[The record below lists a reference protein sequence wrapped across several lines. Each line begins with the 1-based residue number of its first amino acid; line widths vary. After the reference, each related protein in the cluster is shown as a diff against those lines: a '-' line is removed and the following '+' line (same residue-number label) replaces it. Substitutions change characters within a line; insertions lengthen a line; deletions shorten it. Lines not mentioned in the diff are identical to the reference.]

1 MVDRDLSVTSIKK
14 GLQTRFIGQKIIYY
28 SRLTSTMETAW
39 REARRGA
46 KEGTVVIA
54 GVQTRGRGRLKRT
67 WFSPEGNIALSLVLR
82 PEVNNLPYL
91 IMIASLAVACIIES
105 VTGLETQIKWP
116 NDILIRGKKV
126 AGILIE
132 NEIKG
137 DETARAVI
145 GIGINVALRHDEISE
160 IATLAT
166 GLEEE
171 LGRKVSREDIIRDLL
186 AEFERLYLKLPGA
199 EPIFRT
205 WRDRL
210 ITLGQK
216 VKVTWSNETIEGIA
230 ESVDESGA
238 LMIRLAD
245 GALCRVVAGDVTLRE

>member
-14 GLQTRFIGQKIIYY
+14 GLLTSFIGQKIIYY
-28 SRLTSTMETAW
+28 SRLTSTMEVAW

-145 GIGINVALRHDEISE
+145 GIGINVALRKNWGGKSPGKILSE
-160 IATLAT
+160 TCSPSSNGYTLNYPAQNPF
-166 GLEEE
+166 
-171 LGRKVSREDIIRDLL
+171 LG
-186 AEFERLYLKLPGA
+186 PG
-199 EPIFRT
+199 
-205 WRDRL
+205 
-210 ITLGQK
+210 
-216 VKVTWSNETIEGIA
+216 VT
-230 ESVDESGA
+230 D
-238 LMIRLAD
+238 
-245 GALCRVVAGDVTLRE
+245 